1 MFKVAKYEGLFAD
14 LGDDEY
20 MVRFCGVEVSARGLA
35 SKSAYVVLKQLAL
48 KGTRET
54 WR

>member
-35 SKSAYVVLKQLAL
+35 SYAYVVLKQLAL